1 MGVKVAKLFLKRK
14 DEYLYICLYI
24 YVYIYTCILKN
35 IWKEGA
41 GEVGK
46 VRGWVRERASAAK
59 LVFHPLLTSSGA
71 ALYVNTGGDASRSLV

>member
-41 GEVGK
+41 GVHVGSTARSSMRSWK
-46 VRGWVRERASAAK
+46 SSKPVGLTLQFVSASPPGE
-59 LVFHPLLTSSGA
+59 LRTDDRV
-71 ALYVNTGGDASRSLV
+71 